1 MIEKALGRVAR
12 SRAGRDKGRYA
23 IIVSIVDDDYVLVA
37 DGDLRKCHS
46 PKKKKLK
53 HLFLRPET
61 ADTIA
66 EQLEAGKPVLD
77 ADIRKA
83 LKALNYDQPQMG
95 KKEG

>member
-1 MIEKALGRVAR
+1 MIEKSLGRVAR
-12 SRAGRDKGRYA
+12 SKAGRDKGRYA
-23 IIVSIVDDDYVLVA
+23 LIVAIVDEEYVMLA
-37 DGDLRKCHS
+37 DGDLRKFHS

-61 ADTIA
+61 ADAIA
-66 EQLEAGKPVLD
+66 VLLEAGKPVLD

-83 LKALNYDQPQMG
+83 LKALNYDQPRTG

>member
-1 MIEKALGRVAR
+1 MIERALGRVAR

-23 IIVSIVDDDYVLVA
+23 LIVSIVDEEYVLIA
-37 DGDLRKCHS
+37 DGDLRKFHS

-66 EQLEAGKPVLD
+66 VMLEAGKPLLD

-83 LKALNYDQPQMG
+83 LKALNYDQPPAG

>member
-12 SRAGRDKGRYA
+12 SKAGRDKGRYA
-23 IIVSIVDDDYVLVA
+23 IIVSIVDEEYVLVA
-37 DGDLRKCHS
+37 DGDLRKYHS

-61 ADTIA
+61 ADAIA
-66 EQLEAGKPVLD
+66 KELEAGKCILD

-83 LKALNYDQPQMG
+83 LKALNYDQPLTG

>member
-1 MIEKALGRVAR
+1 MIEKSLGRVVR

-23 IIVSIVDDDYVLVA
+23 LIVSIVDDEYVLVA

-53 HLFLRPET
+53 HLYLRPET
-61 ADTIA
+61 AEEIA
-66 EQLEAGKPVLD
+66 VKLEAGEQVPD

-83 LKALNYDQPQMG
+83 LKAMSYDQPPTG

>member
-1 MIEKALGRVAR
+1 MTEKSIGRVAC
-12 SRAGRDKGRYA
+12 SRAGRDKGRYSL
-23 IIVSIVDDDYVLVA
+23 IVSIVDDEYVLLA
-37 DGDLRKCHS
+37 DGDLRKFNS

-61 ADTIA
+61 AEDIA
-66 EQLEAGKPVLD
+66 KRLEAGQPVLD

-83 LKALNYDQPQMG
+83 LKALNYDQPRTG

>member
-23 IIVSIVDDDYVLVA
+23 IIVSIVDDEYVLIA

-66 EQLEAGKPVLD
+66 KKLEAGKPVLD

-83 LKALNYDQPQMG
+83 LKALNYDQPQPG

>member
-1 MIEKALGRVAR
+1 MIEKSIGRVVR

-23 IIVSIVDDDYVLVA
+23 LIVSIVDEEYVLVA
-37 DGDLRKCHS
+37 DGELRKFHA

-61 ADTIA
+61 AEAIA
-66 EQLEAGKPVLD
+66 KQLEAGKPVLD

-83 LKALNYDQPQMG
+83 MKALNYDQPRAG